1 MTALSFLNLTADA
14 IVDIQWS
21 SLTHQSQLAIKEIS
35 EGNDMPCQV
44 KMTDLVSV
52 IDFLLDVLN
61 WKIHDKKNRQ
71 ARYWS
76 NYG

>member
-35 EGNDMPCQV
+35 EGNAVAAGYKDRV
-44 KMTDLVSV
+44 
-52 IDFLLDVLN
+52 
-61 WKIHDKKNRQ
+61 
-71 ARYWS
+71 
-76 NYG
+76 